1 MSLAYENGKVRIV
14 VLKLW
19 HLTVIREVIKTG
31 SITRAASALG
41 RSQPALSLVIADA
54 ENLIGYKLFQR
65 NNGRLHPVPEA
76 RFFLERAEEILEKM
90 NNLER
95 FMKRDLEHSF
105 QIRIAC
111 MPVLSEIFMPKQIAC
126 FSAKHPEAEFFLRAQ
141 PSNRVQES
149 IASQQIDLGFAE
161 KPEKSDLY
169 SAKNFEL
176 MTVVALS
183 REHPL
188 SHHDVLTPKDLD
200 GVPFTTH
207 LPDHHLTKSLQA
219 AFDNNGSQLKVPY
232 YLQNAAS
239 QYTIVESGQAVG
251 FMSLISVWIYR
262 QLRNDVMDQRIVFRP
277 FLPKIHQT
285 ISLITPAHRPISQI
299 CQQFLIDFE
308 DAIDDVIATTKQEFQ
323 YFNFDT

>member
-1 MSLAYENGKVRIV
+1 M
-14 VLKLW
+14 LKLW

-31 SITRAASALG
+31 SISRAASTLG

-95 FMKRDLEHSF
+95 FMRRDLQHSF

-111 MPVLSEIFMPKQIAC
+111 MPVLSEVFMPKQIAC

-161 KPEKSDLY
+161 KPKKSELY

-176 MTVVALS
+176 ITVVALS
-183 REHPL
+183 QDHPL
-188 SHHDVLTPKDLD
+188 SHLDVLTPKDLD
-200 GVPFTTH
+200 GVPFTTN
-207 LPDHHLTKSLQA
+207 LPDHHLTKNLQA
-219 AFDNNGSQLKVPY
+219 AFDYSGSQLKVPY

-239 QYTIVESGQAVG
+239 QYAIVESGQAAG
-251 FMSLISVWIYR
+251 FMSLMSVWVYR
-262 QLRNDVMDQRIVFRP
+262 QLRKDIRLQNIVFRP
-277 FLPKIHQT
+277 FLPQIYQT
-285 ISLITPAHRPISQI
+285 VSLITPAHRPISQI
-299 CQQFLIDFE
+299 CQEFLIDCE
-308 DAIDDVIATTKQEFQ
+308 NAISEIISTTKQEFQ
-323 YFNFDT
+323 RFDFDN